1 MASVSQTDVLTDL
14 SYLLGETS
22 VPSTGIEDRKAF
34 IQRALERVY
43 RAYDWPLNKTRAT
56 VQLSGGIASLPSNV
70 HQDSILDI
78 RKLGTGPGSDN
89 VYTQVPYKDQNNFS
103 AGTFR
108 YWLTGYEGAYV
119 LNTNET
125 TSDVLTIYYEQTAPQ
140 INASITTPFP
150 SSMALAR
157 GALVYFRQAEDP
169 QADISQEE
177 YLFQMELEE
186 VIAQYNRSKPAV
198 RGRTLH
204 EMGHTHIGDVDDV
217 GVNWSGNNSY

>member
-1 MASVSQTDVLTDL
+1 MALINQSVVMQDL

-22 VPSTGIEDRKAF
+22 VPSSGTEDRQAF

-43 RAYDWPLNKTRAT
+43 RAYDWPMNKVTAV
-56 VQLSGGIASLPSNV
+56 VQLSSGIATLPSNV
-70 HQDSILDI
+70 HQDSIIDI
-78 RKLGTGPGSDN
+78 RTLGAGVGSDN
-89 VYTQVPYKDQNNFS
+89 VYTQIQYRDQDNYS

-125 TSDVLTIYYEQTAPQ
+125 TSDVLTLYFETTTPI
-140 INASITTPFP
+140 INASIATPFP

-157 GALVYFRQAEDP
+157 GALVYVRQGEDP
-169 QADISQEE
+169 QADVSQEE
-177 YLFQMELEE
+177 YLFQLELEE
-186 VIAQYNRSKPAV
+186 VIAQYNRSRPQV

-204 EMGHTHIGDVDDV
+204 EMGGTHIGDIDDV
-217 GVNWSGNNSY
+217 GVNWSNNPSS

>member
-1 MASVSQTDVLTDL
+1 MANVSQTNVLQDL

-22 VPSTGIEDRKAF
+22 VPSSGIEDRQAF

-43 RAYDWPLNKTRAT
+43 RAYDWPMNKVLAT
-56 VQLSGGIASLPSNV
+56 VQLINGIASLPTTV
-70 HQDSILDI
+70 HQDSIIDI
-78 RKLGTGPGSDN
+78 RTIGSGTGADN
-89 VYTQVPYKDQNNFS
+89 VYTAVAYQDQDNFS

-108 YWLTGYEGAYV
+108 YWLTGYEGTYL

-125 TSDVLTIYYEQTAPQ
+125 TNDILTIYFEQTTPQ
-140 INASITTPFP
+140 INASIMTPFP

-157 GALVYFRQAEDP
+157 GALVYLRQAEDP
-169 QADISQEE
+169 QADVAQEE
-177 YLFQMELEE
+177 ALFQMELDE

-204 EMGHTHIGDVDDV
+204 EKGHTWIGDIDDV
-217 GVNWSGNNSY
+217 GVNWSGSS

>member
-1 MASVSQTDVLTDL
+1 MATTNQTQVLQDL

-22 VPSTGIEDRKAF
+22 VPSSGIEDRQAF
-34 IQRALERVY
+34 IQRTLERVY
-43 RAYDWPLNKTRAT
+43 RAYDWPMNKAIAT
-56 VQLSGGIASLPSNV
+56 IQLLSGIATLPTTV
-70 HQDSILDI
+70 HQDSIVDI
-78 RKLGTGPGSDN
+78 RTKGSGTGDDS
-89 VYTQVPYKDQNNFS
+89 VYSQIAYKDQDNFS

-108 YWLTGYEGAYV
+108 YWLTGYEGAYL

-125 TSDVLTIYYEQTAPQ
+125 TNDILTIYYEQTTPV

-157 GALVYFRQAEDP
+157 GALVYLRQAEDP
-169 QADISQEE
+169 QADIAQEE

-186 VIAQYNRSKPAV
+186 VIAQYNRSKPPV

-204 EMGHTHIGDVDDV
+204 EMGHTHIGDIDDV
-217 GVNWSGNNSY
+217 GVNWSGGN

>member
-1 MASVSQTDVLTDL
+1 MSVTQTSVMQDL

-22 VPSTGIEDRKAF
+22 VPSSGTEDRQAF

-43 RAYDWPLNKTRAT
+43 RAYDWPFSKSTAT
-56 VQLSGGIASLPSNV
+56 IALVGGIASLPTTV
-70 HQDSILDI
+70 HQDSILDVRI
-78 RKLGTGPGSDN
+78 KGTGAGADN
-89 VYTQVPYKDQNNFS
+89 VFVQIPYKDQDKFS
-103 AGTFR
+103 AGSFR
-108 YWLTGYEGAYV
+108 YWLTGYEGTYK

-125 TSDVLTIYYEQTAPQ
+125 TSSTLTLFYENVTPV
-140 INASITTPFP
+140 INASIATPFP

-157 GALVYFRQAEDP
+157 GALTYVRQAEDP
-169 QADISQEE
+169 QADIAQEE

-204 EMGHTHIGDVDDV
+204 ELNYTNIGDIDDT
-217 GVNWSGNNSY
+217 GVNWSGA

>member
-1 MASVSQTDVLTDL
+1 MATTNQTQVMSDL

-22 VPSTGIEDRKAF
+22 VPSSGIEDRQAF

-43 RAYDWPLNKTRAT
+43 RAYDFPFNKLTAT
-56 VQLSGGIASLPSNV
+56 VQLTAGIATLPSNV
-70 HQDSILDI
+70 HQDAILDI
-78 RKLGTGPGSDN
+78 RTIGSGVGSDH
-89 VYTQVPYKDQNNFS
+89 VYGQIQYRDQNNFS

-108 YWLTGYEGAYV
+108 YWITGYEGAYV

-125 TSDVLTIYYEQTAPQ
+125 TNDVLTIFYETTTPI
-140 INASITTPFP
+140 INASISTPFP
-150 SSMALAR
+150 SSMCLAR
-157 GALVYFRQAEDP
+157 GALTYLRQAEDP

-177 YLFQMELEE
+177 FLFQMELDE

-204 EMGHTHIGDVDDV
+204 EMGHTSIGDIDDV
-217 GVNWSGNNSY
+217 GVNWSGNSNF